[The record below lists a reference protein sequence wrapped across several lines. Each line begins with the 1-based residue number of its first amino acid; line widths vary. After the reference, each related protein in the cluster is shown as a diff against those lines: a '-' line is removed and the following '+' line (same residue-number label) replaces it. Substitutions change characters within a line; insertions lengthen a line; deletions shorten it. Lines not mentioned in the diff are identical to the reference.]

1 MAAKKKPI
9 DFEKSLQDL
18 ENLVTAMEKGDM
30 TLEESLKAFE
40 TGIQLTRECQTRLA
54 EAEQKVQLLTEQQGE
69 LQAAPF
75 DTDLS

>member
-69 LQAAPF
+69 LQATPF